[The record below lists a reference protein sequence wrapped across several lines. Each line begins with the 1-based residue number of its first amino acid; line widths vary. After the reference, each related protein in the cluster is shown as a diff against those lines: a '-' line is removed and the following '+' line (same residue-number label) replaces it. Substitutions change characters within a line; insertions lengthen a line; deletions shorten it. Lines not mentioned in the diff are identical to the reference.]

1 MMLLLMVDIV
11 VVVVVTGEVI
21 DVGQSYMMFLH
32 PDLMCFTTNFLR
44 VAGLTFFICT
54 EMHDA

>member
-11 VVVVVTGEVI
+11 VVVVVTGEVK

-32 PDLMCFTTNFLR
+32 P
-44 VAGLTFFICT
+44 I
-54 EMHDA
+54 

>member
-1 MMLLLMVDIV
+1 MMLLLMVDI

-32 PDLMCFTTNFLR
+32 PDLMCFTTYFLR

>member
-1 MMLLLMVDIV
+1 MMLLLMVDI
-11 VVVVVTGEVI
+11 VVVVTGEVI

-32 PDLMCFTTNFLR
+32 PDLMCFTTYFLR